1 MSEPGVIGS
10 RFCWMM
16 RYWGPQKWD
25 YPTILLAAYR
35 LTAYSNQ
42 KLTAYSKFKNYSVS
56 TIEIRCLSD
65 ACY

>member
-42 KLTAYSKFKNYSVS
+42 KLTAYS
-56 TIEIRCLSD
+56 
-65 ACY
+65 